1 MGKFK
6 LKPAYPPKEGFSPHA
21 YPSMPIQTGSEDQ
34 KVVNVDG
41 TEFTVIKIELEPG
54 IMGEANNDGTIFVN
68 KDIPDGS
75 IDEAEVVAHEDKH
88 MKDMESGL
96 LDYGDDFVEWDG
108 KRYERKDGKI
118 KYNGKWIEEGDKNFP
133 WEKRAYKAGNA
144 AVKKLKNKY
153 GRK

>member
-6 LKPAYPPKEGFSPHA
+6 LKPPFPPKDGYGPHGYPDSPKK
-21 YPSMPIQTGSEDQ
+21 E
-34 KVVNVDG
+34 VVDVDG
-41 TEFTVIKIELEPG
+41 TDFTVIKIELEPG
-54 IMGEANNDGTIFVN
+54 VAGEANNDGTIFVSE
-68 KDIPDGS
+68 DIPSGS

-88 MKDMESGL
+88 MKDMESGML
-96 LDYGDDFVEWDG
+96 GYGDDWIEWKG

-118 KYNGKWIEEGDKNFP
+118 KYNGKWVDEGDKNFP
-133 WEKRAYKAGNA
+133 WEKRAYNAGDT